1 MENKKETEN
10 QEIEILDCIAGK
22 GERQGRV
29 KKDSPDFDEFSEFQR
44 NIVLAAKAAPKFS
57 KIVINGQ
64 VFILLGHHS
73 SRGARGSSCLVIVP
87 FSEEKIQEQRY
98 FFDWSK
104 NNGAWIERIE
114 FPSIKEYYKLASIIN
129 EANFGPIPNGTGS
142 NSEWHAAC
150 QRGEFLSISRFF
162 ETEE

>member
-1 MENKKETEN
+1 MENKKETET

-22 GERQGRV
+22 GERQGRI

-44 NIVLAAKAAPKFS
+44 DIVLAAKAAPKYS
-57 KIVINGQ
+57 KIIVNNKT
-64 VFILLGHHS
+64 FILLGHHS

-87 FSEEKIQEQRY
+87 FIDEKVQKQRY

-104 NNGAWIERIE
+104 NNGVLLQRIE
-114 FPSIKEYYKLASIIN
+114 FPLMKEYYKLASLIR

-150 QRGEFLSISRFF
+150 QRGEFLTISRFF